1 MRLLGVLVVVLLSI
15 GDGTFGLPILDWA
28 KKDGDSLLGK
38 VTELK
43 NAVYERKREFL
54 NGVNERVSK
63 LLWIP
68 PLSSNTTTTEPVPMA
83 DPTEP
88 TEGQQPSLWWWQTT
102 PKPLNTSTSP
112 SPIASS
118 SSAPLVAS
126 LQDDTDR
133 LVFTVADTDQ
143 LELPNVFMYARSSF
157 IPEDQRLTDSIE
169 FVVPDVVIHG
179 PGPAALPSTTP
190 RHRTDRLIVF

>member
-1 MRLLGVLVVVLLSI
+1 MRLLGVFVVVLLTI
-15 GDGTFGLPILDWA
+15 GDAAFGSPILEWA

-38 VTELK
+38 VSNIK
-43 NAVYERKREFL
+43 SAVYERKREFL

-68 PLSSNTTTTEPVPMA
+68 PLSSTTTTTTESVPMV
-83 DPTEP
+83 DPIEST
-88 TEGQQPSLWWWQTT
+88 TGQQPSLWWWQTT
-102 PKPLNTSTSP
+102 PKPLISSTVP
-112 SPIASS
+112 STIGSTP
-118 SSAPLVAS
+118 SAPLVV

-133 LVFTVADTDQ
+133 LVFTVADTDE

-157 IPEDQRLTDSIE
+157 IPADQRLTDSIE
-169 FVVPDVVIHG
+169 FVEPQIHG
-179 PGPAALPSTTP
+179 RGPAALPSTTP

>member
-1 MRLLGVLVVVLLSI
+1 MRLLALLVVTVLTI
-15 GDGTFGLPILDWA
+15 GDASFGSPILDWP

-38 VTELK
+38 VSNIK

-68 PLSSNTTTTEPVPMA
+68 PLSSTTTESVPVVA
-83 DPTEP
+83 PTEA
-88 TEGQQPSLWWWQTT
+88 TAEQQPSLWWWQTT
-102 PKPLNTSTSP
+102 PKPLATSTAP
-112 SPIASS
+112 SVIGSS
-118 SSAPLVAS
+118 SEAPLVV

-133 LVFTVADTDQ
+133 LVFTVADTDE
-143 LELPNVFMYARSSF
+143 LELPNVSMYARSSF

-169 FVVPDVVIHG
+169 FVEPLITHG
-179 PGPAALPSTTP
+179 RGPPVQPPTTP

>member
-1 MRLLGVLVVVLLSI
+1 MRLLGVLVVVVLTI
-15 GDGTFGLPILDWA
+15 GDASFGSPILDWA

-38 VTELK
+38 VSNIK

-68 PLSSNTTTTEPVPMA
+68 PLSSTTTESVPVVE
-83 DPTEP
+83 PTEP
-88 TEGQQPSLWWWQTT
+88 TAGQQPSLWWWQTT
-102 PKPLNTSTSP
+102 PKPLPISTTP
-112 SPIASS
+112 SVIESS
-118 SSAPLVAS
+118 STAPLVV
-126 LQDDTDR
+126 LQDDADR
-133 LVFTVADTDQ
+133 LVFTVADTDELQ
-143 LELPNVFMYARSSF
+143 LPNVSMYARSSF

-169 FVVPDVVIHG
+169 FVEPDVVIHG
-179 PGPAALPSTTP
+179 RGPAALPSTTP